1 MTDWPKI
8 TARRTINVSPW
19 MQIIEREVKFA
30 PGAKPEL
37 YHAVAQQDYT
47 AIVTRTPYGQIPI
60 VRQYRPALECFTW
73 ELPAGLVDKG
83 EAPEV
88 CCRRELLEETGFP
101 ARSVHT
107 LGSYA
112 ACTVVFCRDRAA
124 LRPAG
129 DRAGHRAQAGGAQGT
144 RCADS
149 GRRIRAAIAY
159 WRPASRRHAR
169 SSRSRHAVMTCAL
182 AQRQVSSAK
191 SNSRPAPNPNFTTR
205 SVSRITPLSSRARRM
220 DRFRSYGNIAR
231 P

>member
-19 MQIIEREVKFA
+19 MQIIEREVEFA

-37 YHAVAQQDYT
+37 YHAVGQQDYT
-47 AIVTRTPYGQIPI
+47 AIVARTPDGQIPI

-101 ARSVHT
+101 ARSVHIAWQLCGVYGT
-107 LGSYA
+107 AIEPNTFVL
-112 ACTVVFCRDRAA
+112 CRDRAA

-129 DRAGHRAQAGGAQGT
+129 DRAGHGAQAGGAQGT

-159 WRPASRRHAR
+159 WRPATRRHAR
-169 SSRSRHAVMTCAL
+169 SISTWERYDDVRASL
-182 AQRQVSSAK
+182 AMC
-191 SNSRPAPNPNFTTR
+191 
-205 SVSRITPLSSRARRM
+205 LRRC
-220 DRFRSYGNIAR
+220 
-231 P
+231 